1 MTSSKTKR
9 STARAAAKSRSGTKP
24 ETGPA
29 LDKVIQARI
38 GAELRGLYDEFLN
51 QGVPDRF
58 TELLNRLDQPGKE
71 RS

>member
-1 MTSSKTKR
+1 MTSSKSKR
-9 STARAAAKSRSGTKP
+9 STPRAAGSGTKP
-24 ETGPA
+24 DAGPA
-29 LDKVIQARI
+29 LDKVIQSRI

-58 TELLNRLDQPGKE
+58 TELLNRLDQSGKE